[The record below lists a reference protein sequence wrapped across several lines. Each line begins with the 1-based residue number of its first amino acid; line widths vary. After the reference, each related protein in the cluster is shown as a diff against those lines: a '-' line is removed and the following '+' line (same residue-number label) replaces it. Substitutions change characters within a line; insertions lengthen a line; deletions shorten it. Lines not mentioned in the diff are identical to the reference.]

1 MTQRTQPLPRA
12 ALLAG
17 VLLVVAMLLSL
28 GVGAY
33 PIAIGKLLSAQLSD
47 TEWSV
52 LVQLRAPRVMAACAG
67 GAAFALAGAALQAL
81 FRNPLADPG
90 LLGVPAAAGLGAATA
105 LIVAGIG
112 AALWLGALI
121 GAALAMALMLLVARR
136 TDGGNVDLGAPGTTT
151 TLLLLGIAIN
161 AACAAGLAMLT
172 ALASEGQLK
181 TLSFWMLGSFASLEW
196 PVVIAMVV
204 CTIASALL
212 LQSSA
217 NALAALALGERAART
232 VGVDLRPLRFRVAT
246 ATAAVVAVVTAFC
259 GGVGF
264 VGLVAP
270 HLARMVV
277 GAAPRKVLPL
287 AMLIGALLC
296 VLADMLARTVAA
308 PIELPVGAITAI
320 IGVPLLVTMVVRGAA
335 RGRT

>member
-1 MTQRTQPLPRA
+1 MNTWRFAPTAIAVA
-12 ALLAG
+12 ALLLIAA
-17 VLLVVAMLLSL
+17 VVSL
-28 GVGAY
+28 ALGAY
-33 PIAIGKLLSAQLSD
+33 PIALGQLLTGNLAD
-47 TEWSV
+47 ADRAV
-52 LVQLRAPRVMAACAG
+52 LMGLRAPRVLAACAG

-105 LIVAGIG
+105 LIVAGAG
-112 AALWLGALI
+112 AALWMGALA
-121 GAALAMALMLLVARR
+121 GAALAMMLMLLVARR
-136 TDGGNVDLGAPGTTT
+136 TDAGNAGIGSLGTTT

-196 PVVIAMVV
+196 PVVIAMCG
-204 CTIASALL
+204 CTFAAALL
-212 LQSSA
+212 LQWSA
-217 NALAALALGERAART
+217 SALAALALGERAART

-270 HLARMVV
+270 HLARMAV
-277 GAAPRKVLPL
+277 GASPRKVLPL

-296 VLADMLARTVAA
+296 VLADMLARTIAA

-320 IGVPLLVTMVVRGAA
+320 IGVPLLVTMVVRGAG
-335 RGRT
+335 RGR

>member
-1 MTQRTQPLPRA
+1 VLAA
-12 ALLAG
+12 ALGVAVLA
-17 VLLVVAMLLSL
+17 SL
-28 GVGAY
+28 AFGAY
-33 PIAIGKLLSAQLSD
+33 PVPLGKLLSGGLSD
-47 TEWSV
+47 ADWAV
-52 LVQLRAPRVMAACAG
+52 LTGLRAPRVVAACAG

-105 LIVAGIG
+105 LIVAGAG
-112 AALWLGALI
+112 AALWIGALA
-121 GAALAMALMLLVARR
+121 GAGLAISLMLLVARR
-136 TDGGNVDLGAPGTTT
+136 VDTGNAMTLGTTT

-172 ALASEGQLK
+172 ALATEGQLK

-196 PVVIAMVV
+196 PVVIAMAT
-204 CTIASALL
+204 CTLLAALL
-212 LQSSA
+212 LAAVA
-217 NALAALALGERAART
+217 NALGALALGERAARS
-232 VGVDLRPLRFRVAT
+232 VGVDMRPLRFRVAC

-270 HLARMVV
+270 HLARLAV
-277 GAAPRKVLPL
+277 GPSPRKVLPL

-296 VLADMLARTVAA
+296 VLADLIARSIAP

-320 IGVPLLVTMVVRGAA
+320 IGVPLLVSMVIRSTG
-335 RGRT
+335 RGR

>member
-1 MTQRTQPLPRA
+1 VNTWRFTPTAVSL
-12 ALLAG
+12 ALLLMVA
-17 VLLVVAMLLSL
+17 VLASL
-28 GVGAY
+28 ALGAY
-33 PIAIGKLLSAQLSD
+33 PIALGQLLTGNLGDAD
-47 TEWSV
+47 RAV
-52 LVQLRAPRVMAACAG
+52 LTGLRAPRVLAACAG

-105 LIVAGIG
+105 LIVAGVG
-112 AALWLGALI
+112 AALWMGALV
-121 GAALAMALMLLVARR
+121 GAALAMMLMLLVARR
-136 TDGGNVDLGAPGTTT
+136 TDAGNLGVGALGTTT

-196 PVVIAMVV
+196 PVVIAMCV
-204 CTIASALL
+204 CTAAAALL

-217 NALAALALGERAART
+217 SALAALALGERAART

-270 HLARMVV
+270 HLARMAV
-277 GAAPRKVLPL
+277 GASPRKVLPL

-320 IGVPLLVTMVVRGAA
+320 IGVPLLVTMVVRGAG
-335 RGRT
+335 RGR

>member
-1 MTQRTQPLPRA
+1 MNTWRFAPTAIVLALLLGLA
-12 ALLAG
+12 ALVSLA
-17 VLLVVAMLLSL
+17 L
-28 GVGAY
+28 GAY
-33 PIAIGKLLSAQLSD
+33 PISLAKLLGGGLAD
-47 TEWSV
+47 ADWAVITG
-52 LVQLRAPRVMAACAG
+52 LRAPRVLAACAG

-105 LIVAGIG
+105 LIVAGVG
-112 AALWLGALI
+112 AALWMGALI
-121 GAALAMALMLLVARR
+121 GAALAMMLMLLVARR
-136 TDGGNVDLGAPGTTT
+136 TDGSGIGSMGTTT

-196 PVVIAMVV
+196 PVVIAMCG
-204 CTIASALL
+204 CTTAAALL
-212 LQSSA
+212 LQSSTS
-217 NALAALALGERAART
+217 ALAALALGERAART

-270 HLARMVV
+270 HLARMAV
-277 GAAPRKVLPL
+277 GASPSKVLPL

-320 IGVPLLVTMVVRGAA
+320 IGVPLLVTMVVRGAG
-335 RGRT
+335 RGR

>member
-1 MTQRTQPLPRA
+1 MTLQMQSFPRA
-12 ALLAG
+12 ALCA
-17 VLLVVAMLLSL
+17 VVVLVVAMLLSL
-28 GVGAY
+28 VVGAY
-33 PIAIGKLLSAQLSD
+33 PIALGKLLSAQLND
-47 TEWSV
+47 AEWSV
-52 LVQLRAPRVMAACAG
+52 LTQLRAPRVVAACAG

-105 LIVAGIG
+105 LIVAGVG
-112 AALWLGALI
+112 AALWLGALV
-121 GAALAMALMLLVARR
+121 GAALAMMLMLLVARR
-136 TDGGNVDLGAPGTTT
+136 TDGGGVGSLGTTT

-196 PVVIAMVV
+196 PVVVAMCL
-204 CTIASALL
+204 CTIVAALL

-264 VGLVAP
+264 IGLVAP
-270 HLARMVV
+270 HLARMAV
-277 GAAPRKVLPL
+277 GASPRKVLPL

-296 VLADMLARTVAA
+296 VLADMLARTLAA

-320 IGVPLLVTMVVRGAA
+320 IGVPLLVTMVVRGAG
-335 RGRT
+335 RGQA

>member
-1 MTQRTQPLPRA
+1 MNTWRFTPTVVALALLLLAA
-12 ALLAG
+12 ALVSLA
-17 VLLVVAMLLSL
+17 L
-28 GVGAY
+28 GAY
-33 PIAIGKLLSAQLSD
+33 PIALGQLLTGNLSD
-47 TEWSV
+47 AEWSV
-52 LVQLRAPRVMAACAG
+52 LTTLRAPRVLAACAG

-105 LIVAGIG
+105 LIVAGVG
-112 AALWLGALI
+112 AALWMGALV

-136 TDGGNVDLGAPGTTT
+136 TDARNTGIGTMGTTT

-196 PVVIAMVV
+196 PVVIAMCV
-204 CTIASALL
+204 CTIVAALM

-217 NALAALALGERAART
+217 SALAALALGERAART

-270 HLARMVV
+270 HLARMAV
-277 GAAPRKVLPL
+277 GASPLKVLPL

-320 IGVPLLVTMVVRGAA
+320 IGVPLLVTMVVRGAG
-335 RGRT
+335 RGR